1 MIQQWHQKETDH
13 ASVGWLLRH
22 IAKLHRQVSKAK
34 MPYRP
39 GEDPGQPVI
48 LLVMQ
53 DSEDM
58 GNTISQNDLAH
69 SLHVSNPTVTASL
82 KSLERQG
89 YIERKPD
96 PGDMRRK
103 LPALTEQG
111 KQAASECRRC
121 IESVSEEMLG
131 GFSEA
136 ERQQLISFLRRMKDN
151 LEQCER

>member
-1 MIQQWHQKETDH
+1 MIQNWHQKETDH

-48 LLVMQ
+48 LMVMQ

-58 GNTISQNDLAH
+58 GNTISQNDLAR

-96 PGDMRRK
+96 PGDPGGGDR
-103 LPALTEQG
+103 LPDRIGTLFRDHKCGDPPVSDHGADRICAGCGCTG
-111 KQAASECRRC
+111 ICRRT
-121 IESVSEEMLG
+121 
-131 GFSEA
+131 F
-136 ERQQLISFLRRMKDN
+136 
-151 LEQCER
+151 

>member
-1 MIQQWHQKETDH
+1 
-13 ASVGWLLRH
+13 
-22 IAKLHRQVSKAK
+22 
-34 MPYRP
+34 
-39 GEDPGQPVI
+39 DPGQPVI
-48 LLVMQ
+48 LMVMQ

-58 GNTISQNDLAH
+58 GNTISQNDLAR

-103 LPALTEQG
+103 LPALTPLG
-111 KQAASECRRC
+111 KQAAGECRKC
-121 IESVSEEMLG
+121 IESVSEEMLT
-131 GFSEA
+131 GFSAE